1 MLMFNFTASPTTP
14 DSIRNI
20 FASFEGRS
28 RENLLT
34 LTSSIKCVDRRES
47 LKKTPE
53 VNDRSNPDLR
63 SIRHSLSIQNFD
75 LSGLRHVELLD
86 KCEPLYIYRLA
97 MNMASDDSETTRAQ
111 AFAENSDA
119 EDDVFEKTESIEKD
133 TKNQDSELQ
142 DEHVS
147 SKSPPIITDS
157 KKPADSAVEE
167 NNESQSDNIITNQIV
182 NNNGDINTNTE

>member
-86 KCEPLYIYRLA
+86 KSEPLYIYRLA
-97 MNMASDDSETTRAQ
+97 TTRDQ

-147 SKSPPIITDS
+147 SKSPTIITDS

-182 NNNGDINTNTE
+182 NNNSDINTNTE